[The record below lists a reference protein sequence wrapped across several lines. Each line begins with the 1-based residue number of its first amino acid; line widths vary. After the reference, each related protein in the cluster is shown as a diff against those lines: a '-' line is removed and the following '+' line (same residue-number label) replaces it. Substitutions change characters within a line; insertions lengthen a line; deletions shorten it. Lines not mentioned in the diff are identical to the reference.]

1 MKTYPMFRV
10 HVEAAA
16 ALRLIDEVFQ
26 SGFINE
32 GVQVGQLTE
41 ALKPILGSDNL
52 VLMNSCTSALTV
64 AYFLAGVGPGTNV
77 VTTPMTCIAG
87 NTPIINLGGDIIWA
101 DVDPRS
107 GMATAETIAS
117 KINDKTKAVSIVDWA
132 GVPADLEP
140 IDRLCRSRG
149 IPLIQDAA
157 HAFGARYA
165 GRPLSDFADF
175 TCYSFQAIKH
185 FTCGDAG
192 ALICRDDSKFA
203 AAKKMKWF
211 GYDREKAK
219 DERGNWRGQQAGAD
233 IFEGEVGFKYNLNN
247 IAAAIGL
254 ANIPKAKGIVKA
266 HQRNAALYDQILE
279 GNTRLV
285 PIQRPR
291 GSEPSFWVYTTLLM
305 DPAIDRDGL
314 LAALTKEGIHA
325 GVVHV
330 PNDEYS
336 AFHRYK
342 ADLPGVRSFSS
353 RQLSLPCG
361 WWLDESDIKFI
372 ADKVNVLTSSMAA

>member
-1 MKTYPMFRV
+1 MTMKTYPMFRV

-192 ALICRDDSKFA
+192 ALICRDDSKPRTNE
-203 AAKKMKWF
+203 
-211 GYDREKAK
+211 GI
-219 DERGNWRGQQAGAD
+219 GA
-233 IFEGEVGFKYNLNN
+233 VSR
-247 IAAAIGL
+247 
-254 ANIPKAKGIVKA
+254 
-266 HQRNAALYDQILE
+266 Q
-279 GNTRLV
+279 
-285 PIQRPR
+285 
-291 GSEPSFWVYTTLLM
+291 
-305 DPAIDRDGL
+305 
-314 LAALTKEGIHA
+314 ALTF
-325 GVVHV
+325 
-330 PNDEYS
+330 S
-336 AFHRYK
+336 K
-342 ADLPGVRSFSS
+342 ARLASS
-353 RQLSLPCG
+353 
-361 WWLDESDIKFI
+361 II
-372 ADKVNVLTSSMAA
+372 